1 MAEDWASIAAE
12 VEDAIRS
19 VSDTSQP
26 NGFPATI
33 RKAGTTAGANPWDP
47 ATGTPTYHTVWIVDG
62 DRVIR
67 DETGTRI
74 ERIER
79 TLMVSATGTAIEDE
93 DMIAV
98 GIAAEDASE
107 ATQWETIKEVRP
119 VAPAGVV
126 VYYSLVIDGAPG
138 KLST

>member
-1 MAEDWASIAAE
+1 MPSARYRTPAS
-12 VEDAIRS
+12 R
-19 VSDTSQP
+19 
-26 NGFPATI
+26 
-33 RKAGTTAGANPWDP
+33 TAFLPPSARQGQRP